1 MKLYE
6 INTEIAALLIALE
19 PDPETGE
26 IPSNEDE
33 IIAQINALAMK
44 REDILQ
50 YLAKLT
56 LNCRAEIMA
65 LKMEEDR
72 LKKRRYDL
80 DAKAE
85 RLLKILDRE
94 CDGETTDLGVAT
106 LSHRKTSKVEV
117 TDETRA
123 VNWLKVHGSDQSR
136 RADGLQDRSQ
146 ETDRRRE
153 ECPGMHN
160 RRGPGSEPEIRREK

>member
-6 INTEIAALLIALE
+6 VNQQLEDLILQLE

-26 IPSNEDE
+26 IPANEDE

-123 VNWLKVHGSDQSR
+123 VNWLKRHKFTEAIKVVAPTVYKTEVRKLIAAGKNVPGCTIVEDQAVSLR
-136 RADGLQDRSQ
+136 
-146 ETDRRRE
+146 
-153 ECPGMHN
+153 
-160 RRGPGSEPEIRREK
+160 

>member
-117 TDETRA
+117 TDETKA
-123 VNWLKVHGSDQSR
+123 VNWLKRHKFTEAIKVVAPTVYKTEVRKLIAAGKNVPGCTIVEDQAVSLR
-136 RADGLQDRSQ
+136 
-146 ETDRRRE
+146 
-153 ECPGMHN
+153 
-160 RRGPGSEPEIRREK
+160 